1 MTFDR
6 QRLNAYAPRSGIRIL
21 RKYWCHRHLVLAG
34 PSTFIPY
41 CTLKLPRICSKR
53 ERGNMSTTFRAFVVN
68 KTDEGFTA
76 GFNELTQADL
86 PPGEVLIKVAYS
98 SVNYKDGLASIPEG
112 RIVRSYPF
120 VPGVDLSGVV
130 VESSDSRFKP
140 GDEVLAT
147 SYELGVSH
155 YGGFSEYARVKADWV
170 VPLPQGLT
178 LKEAMAL
185 GTAGFTAALAIHQ
198 LGKNGLKPQNGPV
211 LVTEATGG
219 LGSVAINILSS
230 QGYTVFASSGKSS
243 EQDYLKRLGA
253 SEILDRQE
261 TSAESTRPLEKERW
275 AGSIDSVSGSTLAY
289 LIRATKYGGS
299 IASCGNTGGP
309 NFSTTVFPFI
319 LRGVNLLGI
328 ESVYCPMELRKELWH
343 RLAGDYKP
351 RHLLDTIAH
360 EVTLEELPQVVATIL
375 KGGTRGRTII

>member
-1 MTFDR
+1 
-6 QRLNAYAPRSGIRIL
+6 
-21 RKYWCHRHLVLAG
+21 
-34 PSTFIPY
+34 
-41 CTLKLPRICSKR
+41 
-53 ERGNMSTTFRAFVVN
+53 MSESFRAFVVN

-76 GFNELTQADL
+76 GLKELTLADL
-86 PPGEVLIKVAYS
+86 PPGEVLVKVAYS
-98 SVNYKDGLASIPEG
+98 GVNYKDGLASIPDG
-112 RIVRSYPF
+112 KIVRSYPF

-170 VPLPQGLT
+170 VPLPHDLT
-178 LKEAMAL
+178 FKEAMAL

-211 LVTEATGG
+211 LVTGATGG
-219 LGSVAINILSS
+219 LGSVAISILSS
-230 QGYTVFASSGKSS
+230 QGYTVFASTGKSS

-261 TSAESTRPLEKERW
+261 TSAESNRPLEKERW
-275 AGSIDSVSGSTLAY
+275 AGSVDSVGGSTLAY

-328 ESVYCPMELRKELWH
+328 DSVYCPMELRKELWH

-375 KGGTRGRTII
+375 KGGTRGRTVIKVS